1 MPMPFNECDLF
12 FDSESQIPK
21 RNCQKRIHFFDVSSR
36 QSAMSANL
44 TESPLAARAQR
55 WGAGRGHSASRSA
68 STSGAGLPTRQYWF

>member
-36 QSAMSANL
+36 QSANL
-44 TESPLAARAQR
+44 TESPLAAVLPELFNQKSPILVRFIAKFARFLAQN
-55 WGAGRGHSASRSA
+55 RGKFAS
-68 STSGAGLPTRQYWF
+68 L

>member
-36 QSAMSANL
+36 QSANL
-44 TESPLAARAQR
+44 TESPLAASAQR
-55 WGAGRGHSASRSA
+55 WGWPLCQSICLYFRRRPADEAVLVLIG
-68 STSGAGLPTRQYWF
+68 

>member
-36 QSAMSANL
+36 QSANL

-68 STSGAGLPTRQYWF
+68 STSGGAGLPTRQDWF

>member
-36 QSAMSANL
+36 QSANL
-44 TESPLAARAQR
+44 TESPLAASAQR
-55 WGAGRGHSASRSA
+55 SGGGHSASRSA
-68 STSGAGLPTRQYWF
+68 STSGAGLPTRQDWF

>member
-36 QSAMSANL
+36 QSANL
-44 TESPLAARAQR
+44 TESPLAAS
-55 WGAGRGHSASRSA
+55 AGGGHSASRSA
-68 STSGAGLPTRQYWF
+68 STSGGAGLPTRQDWF